1 MQYFTQ
7 IAYYIM
13 FQSYEN
19 PEGSNPMPDSIEAV
33 LQTFMMSLGSFG
45 GHWWDLESTNHSF
58 IGKVIVLQGDLN
70 QNLKCLL
77 AITLKL
83 CISDPLLVKPKC
95 V

>member
-58 IGKVIVLQGDLN
+58 IGKVHSLE
-70 QNLKCLL
+70 
-77 AITLKL
+77 
-83 CISDPLLVKPKC
+83 ISRFFYHSDFT
-95 V
+95 

>member
-1 MQYFTQ
+1 MQHFTQ

-58 IGKVIVLQGDLN
+58 IGKVIVLQCGNYCTTL
-70 QNLKCLL
+70 QKLSKCE
-77 AITLKL
+77 
-83 CISDPLLVKPKC
+83 VKA
-95 V
+95 

>member
-58 IGKVIVLQGDLN
+58 IGKVIQGLQS
-70 QNLKCLL
+70 QR
-77 AITLKL
+77 TLFKFQF
-83 CISDPLLVKPKC
+83 VR
-95 V
+95 

>member
-1 MQYFTQ
+1 MQYLTQ

-58 IGKVIVLQGDLN
+58 IGKVMVLRCENHALSCQPLY
-70 QNLKCLL
+70 LL
-77 AITLKL
+77 QK
-83 CISDPLLVKPKC
+83 
-95 V
+95 